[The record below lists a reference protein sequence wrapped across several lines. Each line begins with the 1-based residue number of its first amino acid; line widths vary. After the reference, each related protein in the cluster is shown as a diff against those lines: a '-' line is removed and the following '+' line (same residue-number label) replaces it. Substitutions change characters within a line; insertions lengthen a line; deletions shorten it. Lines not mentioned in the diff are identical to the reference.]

1 MFSHDRD
8 LLAIEPNLFRDVGWL
23 SQTIAQTTGTLSA
36 GTLTLADA
44 VPTGAVEP
52 GMVCVVGRAPLEILA
67 VPDTSTLTLSLTRI
81 AIDGPQLIPADR
93 ADAAVAISTF
103 TPQRALIHA
112 QLLRMLGIT
121 SDLITGPGIVSE
133 SSILNP
139 ADLTL
144 VECLG
149 ALHLIYSAASAA
161 LADTSPLAQRARMY
175 QERFAKER
183 WRARA
188 RIDLDGDGIADAE
201 RSLAI
206 SHLVRD

>member
-1 MFSHDRD
+1 
-8 LLAIEPNLFRDVGWL
+8 
-23 SQTIAQTTGTLSA
+23 
-36 GTLTLADA
+36 
-44 VPTGAVEP
+44 
-52 GMVCVVGRAPLEILA
+52 
-67 VPDTSTLTLSLTRI
+67 
-81 AIDGPQLIPADR
+81 
-93 ADAAVAISTF
+93 
-103 TPQRALIHA
+103 
-112 QLLRMLGIT
+112 MLGIT